1 MGLFGKLFSKQA
13 CGICGQEAGALS
25 RTKLADGNYVC
36 NACRKNMSGLFL
48 LNRHDSE
55 TAKEH
60 LEYMEKIN
68 ELYEKEFAPLEKD
81 YCGHHGSYK
90 IGFADEIGMFEIVS
104 PETKKSNKKE
114 VFRYDQIESF
124 GPYEVLNAMNRPEG
138 EKRIKEYGVQIKL
151 AHPYIIGVKIP
162 IARNVDNPSGG
173 DRIYAHLN
181 AIFSGEPSKAVKTA
195 TSVASML
202 LDAPVASMIPVTEFK
217 NRAKYTR
224 LADEAEKRAL
234 GKTLKES
241 V

>member
-36 NACRKNMSGLFL
+36 NVCRKNMSGLFL
-48 LNRHDSE
+48 LNRYDLE
-55 TAKEH
+55 MAKQN
-60 LEYMEKIN
+60 LAYMEKAD
-68 ELYEKEFAPLEKD
+68 EFYKKEFEPLEKD

-90 IGFADEIGMFEIVS
+90 IGFADEIGMFEIIS

-114 VFRYDQIESF
+114 AFRYDQIESF
-124 GPYEVLNAMNRPEG
+124 GSYEVLNAANRPEG
-138 EKRIKEYGVQIKL
+138 QKRFKEYGVQIKL
-151 AHPYIIGVKIP
+151 NHPYVIGIKIP
-162 IARNVDNPSGG
+162 IAHNVDNPSGG

-181 AIFSGEPSKAVKTA
+181 AIFSGEPNKAVKTA

-202 LDAPVASMIPVTEFK
+202 LNAPVASMIPVTEFK
-217 NRAKYTR
+217 NRAKYTK

-234 GKTLKES
+234 GETLKVS